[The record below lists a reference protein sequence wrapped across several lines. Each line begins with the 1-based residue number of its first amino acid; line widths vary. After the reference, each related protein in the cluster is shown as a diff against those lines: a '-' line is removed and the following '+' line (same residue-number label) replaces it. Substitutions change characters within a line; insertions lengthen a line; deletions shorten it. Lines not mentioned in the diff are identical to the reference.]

1 LDGDVL
7 QRGSVVLN
15 AIDGVT
21 GSVAIMEGEGQSLYM
36 VQELSPEVPN
46 QFFPGIGLQP
56 PAQQPLQVYEN
67 RQCYQEADGESQS
80 GAVRIAGRQEALQ
93 GGRQCRL
100 PHETVY
106 SNLQRDWREQ
116 RQG

>member
-1 LDGDVL
+1 
-7 QRGSVVLN
+7 
-15 AIDGVT
+15 
-21 GSVAIMEGEGQSLYM
+21 MEGEGQSLYV
-36 VQELSPEVPN
+36 VQELSPEVPY

-67 RQCYQEADGESQS
+67 RECYQEADGESQS

-106 SNLQRDWREQ
+106 RNL
-116 RQG
+116 